1 MSKHAGN
8 ATSGCHRLVPG
19 GTVTDTD
26 YTPRNLAQQWEL
38 SHELLGDH
46 PSLAFEGTTFT
57 SDQLFERATR
67 VATGLHELGVR
78 PGDRVIVLMANC
90 PEVAITYH
98 AIWRAGA
105 AVTPVIF
112 LVSAPELRHILE
124 QSEAAAVI
132 TTPEW
137 VPKVLEAAEGIR
149 IPLVVLGDSP
159 AEDPRLRDFRELE
172 AAAPGALVDRGADE
186 LAALMFTGGT
196 TGRSKGVPLTHENLW
211 FAGWTSRQVSH
222 QEGIRRAINALP
234 LSHSYGVLV
243 TVGALHATEP
253 GFTVLLRWFIADQW
267 VALAAEHKVQTSAVV
282 PSMLGALLG
291 QPLEDHDLSALTN
304 LYSGAAP
311 LPYEWVTEFE
321 RRVPSVRIMEGYG
334 CTESSAIIS
343 ATPPGQRRQGAVG
356 RPVPHVEVKIVDDD
370 RNDLATG
377 EDGEIIVRGR
387 NVMSG
392 YWQDKETTAEAIR
405 DGWLHT
411 GDIGHFD
418 ADGYLYVVDRKKDLI
433 LRNGYNVYPRD
444 VEDVLVQ
451 HPAVFAAACVGRPDD
466 KVGEEVVA
474 FVALD
479 PGTSATAAEL
489 VEFTQG
495 HLAKNKYPREVR
507 IVDSIPL
514 TPVGKIDRKQ
524 LRKGLIA
531 EAVVP
536 APSGPAEDRL
546 NAG

>member
-1 MSKHAGN
+1 
-8 ATSGCHRLVPG
+8 L
-19 GTVTDTD
+19 TDTGTD
-26 YTPRNLAQQWEL
+26 FVPRNLAELWEL
-38 SHELLGDH
+38 SHERLGDH
-46 PSLAFEGTTFT
+46 PALEFEGTTF
-57 SDQLFERATR
+57 SSGQLFERATK
-67 VATGLHELGVR
+67 VATGLRELGVR

-98 AIWRAGA
+98 AAWRAGA

-124 QSEAAAVI
+124 QSEAAAII

-137 VPKVLEAAEGIR
+137 VPKVLEAAQGVQ

-159 AEDPRLRDFRELE
+159 VADPRMHDYRELE
-172 AAAPGALVDRGADE
+172 AAAPGALTDRGVDE

-196 TGRSKGVPLTHENLW
+196 TGRSKGVPLTHQNLC
-211 FAGWTSRQVSH
+211 FSGWTSRQVSH
-222 QEGIRRAINALP
+222 QEDIRRAINALP

-243 TVGALHATEP
+243 TVGGLHATEP

-267 VALAAEHKVQTSAVV
+267 LKLAAEHRVQTSAVV

-291 QPLEDHDLSALTN
+291 QPLEDYDLSALTN
-304 LYSGAAP
+304 VYSGAAP
-311 LPYEWVTEFE
+311 LPLEWVSEFE
-321 RRVPSVRIMEGYG
+321 RRVPSVKIMEGYG
-334 CTESSAIIS
+334 CTESGAIIS

-356 RPVPHVEVKIVDDD
+356 KLVPQVEAKIVDDD
-370 RNDLATG
+370 GNELATG
-377 EDGEIIVRGR
+377 ADGEIIVRGR

-392 YWQDKETTAEAIR
+392 YWQDKEASAEALK

-479 PGTSATAAEL
+479 PGASATPAEL
-489 VEFTQG
+489 IEFTQG
-495 HLAKNKYPREVR
+495 HLAKNKYPREIRV
-507 IVDSIPL
+507 VDTIPL
-514 TPVGKIDRKQ
+514 TPVGKIDRKL
-524 LRKGLIA
+524 LRRGLIT

-536 APSGPAEDRL
+536 SPTPPADTVP
-546 NAG
+546 A